1 MQNQEFVDLLAA
13 RRSLGPKL
21 QMAPGPNEAVLL
33 AAAQAAHAAP
43 CHGDKFPVRF
53 VRIVSREKL
62 ADAFEALLPAEADEA
77 ARSKARDKALRGE
90 TLIAVI
96 TAKSED
102 PTDQQAVAESYMTAG
117 GALTNF
123 LNVLF
128 AAGFAAKTVSGRDL
142 PAAEGLLDTARE
154 TLTAFILCG
163 TPTGAPKPRKEAN
176 PLLSD
181 W

>member
-1 MQNQEFVDLLAA
+1 MQYQEFTHLLTA
-13 RRSLGPKL
+13 RRSLGPKM
-21 QMAPGPNEAVLL
+21 QMAPGPNEEVLL

-62 ADAFEALLPAEADEA
+62 ADAFEALLPADADEA

-90 TLIAVI
+90 TLIAVV
-96 TAKSED
+96 TMKPED
-102 PTDQQAVAESYMTAG
+102 PTNQQAVAETYMTAG

-142 PAAEGLLDTARE
+142 PAAEGLLDRSRE
-154 TLTAFILCG
+154 ILTAFVLCG
-163 TPTGAPKPRKEAN
+163 TPTGAPKPRKDTAS
-176 PLLSD
+176 LLSN